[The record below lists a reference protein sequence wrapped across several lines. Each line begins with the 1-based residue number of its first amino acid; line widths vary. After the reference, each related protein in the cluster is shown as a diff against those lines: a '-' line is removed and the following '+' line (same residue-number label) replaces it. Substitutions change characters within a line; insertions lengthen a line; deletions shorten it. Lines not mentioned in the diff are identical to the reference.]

1 MKVLESYKIHGTE
14 IQFDVRIVDKG
25 DFVFYY
31 EISIPVINEGTK
43 ILLENKLKFDVIQS
57 ANVNIKD
64 LLDPNQYEYVKEKY
78 KKAASAVLEANFKGL
93 KESDKNI
100 LINYILLYTIGLGE
114 LEILSYDEN
123 IEEIT
128 VNSAK
133 DNIWIYHK
141 KYGWCRT
148 NLFIKSED
156 QIANYSSIIARRVGK
171 QITNLT
177 PMLDATLPDGSRVN
191 ATLFPISGFG
201 NTITI
206 RRFSKNPWTVT
217 RMIKSGTIT
226 STLLAQ
232 IWLYMQYEISFLVA
246 GGTGSG
252 KTSMLNALAQF
263 IPPNHRVISIEDTRE
278 LTLPKY
284 LQWVPLVTRF
294 QNSEGKGEVTMLD
307 LLINSLR
314 MRPDRLLVGEV
325 RRQREAEIMFEAMRT
340 GHSVYAT
347 IHADNSAQAINRLTT
362 PPINLPKTM
371 LDSLGAIIVQFRN
384 RITSTRRTLEIAE
397 VLDDGS
403 VNVLYRWNP
412 KKEKYEKVNKMKK
425 TLELIQIYTGMTEE
439 DIMLDLKE
447 KESILEWM
455 VEKDIDGVDEVGEV
469 ISKYYTN
476 KEELLKKISESL

>member
-1 MKVLESYKIHGTE
+1 
-14 IQFDVRIVDKG
+14 
-25 DFVFYY
+25 
-31 EISIPVINEGTK
+31 
-43 ILLENKLKFDVIQS
+43 
-57 ANVNIKD
+57 
-64 LLDPNQYEYVKEKY
+64 
-78 KKAASAVLEANFKGL
+78 
-93 KESDKNI
+93 
-100 LINYILLYTIGLGE
+100 
-114 LEILSYDEN
+114 
-123 IEEIT
+123 
-128 VNSAK
+128 
-133 DNIWIYHK
+133 
-141 KYGWCRT
+141 
-148 NLFIKSED
+148 
-156 QIANYSSIIARRVGK
+156 
-171 QITNLT
+171 
-177 PMLDATLPDGSRVN
+177 MLDATLPDGSRVN
-191 ATLFPISGFG
+191 ATLFPISSFG

-384 RITSTRRTLEIAE
+384 RITSTRKTLEIAE

-403 VNVLYRWNP
+403 VNVLYRWSP